1 MWLGCGLR
9 QTVWFLIL
17 GVCSITRFG
26 LFVWFGI
33 SVIPFRLIC
42 LAPSGRLRHWRD
54 WIPPSIRSASSVAL
68 DWCFLVDP
76 CSYEMCYSPEEF
88 PGVFARSILS
98 ALIWTGCLCCP
109 LCLTDSRGT
118 NWPSPGS
125 RWTWQAWYSHCRD
138 SFRFS
143 ERRRRSAVLP
153 NSRYS
158 SPQQSAISGPVIA
171 QRWWRRR
178 NKVVF

>member
-1 MWLGCGLR
+1 MAWLWPLPDCVVFNSR
-9 QTVWFLIL
+9 CVFYHPVWFVCLVWYFRHSISFDLL
-17 GVCSITRFG
+17 GSFG
-26 LFVWFGI
+26 AFASLEGLDTSVNPIRLLRCAWLVFSCGSLLLWDVLFTGRVPW
-33 SVIPFRLIC
+33 RL
-42 LAPSGRLRHWRD
+42 
-54 WIPPSIRSASSVAL
+54 
-68 DWCFLVDP
+68 
-76 CSYEMCYSPEEF
+76 
-88 PGVFARSILS
+88 ARSILS